1 MEVYDEYADSDEITE
16 EAQYTDITKSSDY
29 VPEFLDA
36 IFSAQEGDVIGMVKS
51 DYGYHLIYV
60 YELNIVDVPSLDDIK
75 DEVTEDY
82 ISSVE
87 DDIVTETFDDIYNSV
102 KVKDGDYRMLAEA
115 TLVQVLEEKYNVTTN
130 EKAALR

>member
-87 DDIVTETFDDIYNSV
+87 DDIVTERLMTF
-102 KVKDGDYRMLAEA
+102 
-115 TLVQVLEEKYNVTTN
+115 TT
-130 EKAALR
+130 ASR